1 MIYSENIV
9 LDLEGW
15 IQIVDPFQITNLLQ
29 LTLNDQFSHHIET
42 IQLICGAN
50 QLTDFYMIGTLVVK
64 WLIKNQLR

>member
-29 LTLNDQFSHHIET
+29 LTP
-42 IQLICGAN
+42 

-64 WLIKNQLR
+64 GLIKNQL